1 MYETPP
7 QRHATLTLRPLG
19 LTVDG
24 VVAGDDI
31 NFNVQTVH
39 SPEGEPEFPAD
50 LTGYAFQ
57 AFVSRQS
64 DDFPLVVFDIEEIDL
79 TIGLVNLSLT
89 SQQTGSLR
97 PGTYRWR
104 FEWWAPGAKKK
115 TVIQHPF
122 EVART

>member
-1 MYETPP
+1 METGIPT
-7 QRHATLTLRPLG
+7 RFATLTMRPLG

-31 NFNVQTVH
+31 NFNVQTFH
-39 SPEGEPEFPAD
+39 SPDGEPDFPAD

-57 AFVSRQS
+57 AFVSRKS
-64 DDFPLVVFDIEEIDL
+64 DDFPLVFFEIDEVDL
-79 TIGLVNLSLT
+79 TVGLVNLSLT
-89 SQQTGSLR
+89 SEQTGSLT

-104 FEWWAPGAKKK
+104 FEWLAPGAKKK